1 MEKNFQ
7 KAINVLNQ
15 NGKFYIELGLD
26 RIKKVLELFENPQES
41 LKIIHIAGT
50 NGKGSTCA
58 MLAELLKI
66 VGLNVGLYTS
76 PHILSYCE
84 RIRINDKNIEEDDL
98 SELIFKIEKVSK
110 DNNTHLTE
118 FELLTVAAFLYFKEK
133 NADVVILETGLGGR
147 FDATNVVKKPIL
159 TIITSISID
168 HKDRLGDTIDK
179 IAFEK
184 AGIIKENVPL
194 VVSENNLGFNVIQ
207 KVASEKHAQMILNEN
222 DIELI
227 FKNNQNFVKI
237 NGKKECLFNLFGLWQ
252 TENLNLVV
260 NAFDYLKNNLLK
272 TIDFDRQQ
280 VLENSLKNV
289 KWDYRFQFINSHV
302 ILDGAHNLD
311 AAIKL
316 RKSLDFYFKDKK
328 IQFIYGSLNT
338 KEYEKIVKVL
348 FGQNDDV
355 FLYDFNCQNAVKA
368 SDLEKIINR
377 PIKILNKPEVL
388 KIINKKDKE
397 NEKLTI
403 VCGSFYMLGEI
414 FEKKPFEKLQTT
426 F

>member
-26 RIKKVLELFENPQES
+26 RIKKVLELFNNPQES

-58 MLAELLKI
+58 MLAELLKN

-110 DNNTHLTE
+110 SNNTHLTE

-133 NADVVILETGLGGR
+133 NADIVILETGLGGR
-147 FDATNVVKKPIL
+147 FDATNVVTKPIL
-159 TIITSISID
+159 SIITSISID

-207 KVASEKHAQMILNEN
+207 SIASKKHSSMILNEN
-222 DIELI
+222 NIKLI

-237 NGKKECLFNLFGLWQ
+237 NDKEECLFNLFGLWQ
-252 TENLNLVV
+252 TENLNLVL
-260 NAFDYLKNNLLK
+260 NAFDYLSNNLLK
-272 TIDFDRQQ
+272 TINFDKQQ
-280 VLENSLKNV
+280 VLKNSLKNV
-289 KWDYRFQFINSHV
+289 KWDYRFQFLNNHV

-316 RKSLDFYFKDKK
+316 RKSLDFYFKNKK

-348 FGQNDDV
+348 FNKKDDV
-355 FLYDFNCQNAVKA
+355 FLYDFNCQNAVKT
-368 SDLEKIINR
+368 SDLEKIINK
-377 PIKILNKPEVL
+377 PIKILNKSEVL
-388 KIINKKDKE
+388 NIVHNATKDK
-397 NEKLTI
+397 KLTI

-414 FEKKPFEKLQTT
+414 FEKKAV
-426 F
+426 

>member
-26 RIKKVLELFENPQES
+26 RIKKVLELFNNPQES

-58 MLAELLKI
+58 MLAELLKN

-110 DNNTHLTE
+110 SNNTHLTE

-147 FDATNVVKKPIL
+147 FDATNVVTKPIL
-159 TIITSISID
+159 SIITSISID

-207 KVASEKHAQMILNEN
+207 SIASKKHSSMILNEN
-222 DIELI
+222 NIKLI

-237 NGKKECLFNLFGLWQ
+237 NDKEECLFNLFGLWQ
-252 TENLNLVV
+252 TENLNLVL
-260 NAFDYLKNNLLK
+260 NAFDYLSNNLLK
-272 TIDFDRQQ
+272 TINFDKQQ
-280 VLENSLKNV
+280 VLKNSLKNV
-289 KWDYRFQFINSHV
+289 KWDYRFQFLNNHV

-316 RKSLDFYFKDKK
+316 RKSLDFYFKNKK
-328 IQFIYGSLNT
+328 IRFIYGSLNT

-348 FGQNDDV
+348 FNKKDDV
-355 FLYDFNCQNAVKA
+355 FLYDFNCQNAVKT
-368 SDLEKIINR
+368 SDLEKIINK
-377 PIKILNKPEVL
+377 PIKILNKSEVL
-388 KIINKKDKE
+388 NIVRNETNDKR
-397 NEKLTI
+397 LTI

-414 FEKKPFEKLQTT
+414 FEKKAV
-426 F
+426 

>member
-26 RIKKVLELFENPQES
+26 RIKKVLELFNNPQES

-58 MLAELLKI
+58 MLAELLKN

-110 DNNTHLTE
+110 SNNTHLTE

-147 FDATNVVKKPIL
+147 FDATNVVTKPIL
-159 TIITSISID
+159 SIITSISID

-207 KVASEKHAQMILNEN
+207 SIASKKHAPMILNEN
-222 DIELI
+222 NIKLI

-237 NGKKECLFNLFGLWQ
+237 NDKEECLFNLFGLWQ
-252 TENLNLVV
+252 TENLNLVL

-272 TIDFDRQQ
+272 TINFSKQQ
-280 VLENSLKNV
+280 VLKNSLKNV
-289 KWDYRFQFINSHV
+289 KWDYRFQFLNNHV

-316 RKSLDFYFKDKK
+316 RKSLDFYFKNKK
-328 IQFIYGSLNT
+328 IRFIYGSLNT

-348 FGQNDDV
+348 FNKKDDV
-355 FLYDFNCQNAVKA
+355 FLYDFNCQNAVKT
-368 SDLEKIINR
+368 SDLEKIINK
-377 PIKILNKPEVL
+377 PIKILNKSEVL
-388 KIINKKDKE
+388 NIVHNETKNK
-397 NEKLTI
+397 KLTI

-414 FEKKPFEKLQTT
+414 FEKKTV
-426 F
+426 

>member
-26 RIKKVLELFENPQES
+26 RIKKVLELFNNPQES

-58 MLAELLKI
+58 MLAELLKN

-110 DNNTHLTE
+110 SNNTHLTE

-147 FDATNVVKKPIL
+147 FDATNIVTKPIL
-159 TIITSISID
+159 SIITSISID

-207 KVASEKHAQMILNEN
+207 SIASKKHAPMILNEN
-222 DIELI
+222 NIKLI

-237 NGKKECLFNLFGLWQ
+237 NDKEECLFNLFGLWQ
-252 TENLNLVV
+252 TENLNLVL
-260 NAFDYLKNNLLK
+260 NAFDYLSNNLLK
-272 TIDFDRQQ
+272 TINFDKQQ
-280 VLENSLKNV
+280 VLNNSLKNV
-289 KWDYRFQFINSHV
+289 KWDYRFQFLNNHV

-316 RKSLDFYFKDKK
+316 RKSLDFYFKNKK

-348 FGQNDDV
+348 FNKKDDV
-355 FLYDFNCQNAVKA
+355 FLYDFNCQNAVKT
-368 SDLEKIINR
+368 SDLEKIINK
-377 PIKILNKPEVL
+377 PIKILNKSEVL
-388 KIINKKDKE
+388 NIVHNETKNK
-397 NEKLTI
+397 KLTI

-414 FEKKPFEKLQTT
+414 FEKKTV
-426 F
+426 

>member
-26 RIKKVLELFENPQES
+26 RIKKVLELFNNPQES

-58 MLAELLKI
+58 MLAELLKN

-110 DNNTHLTE
+110 SNNTHLTE

-147 FDATNVVKKPIL
+147 FDATNVVTKPIL
-159 TIITSISID
+159 SIITSISID

-207 KVASEKHAQMILNEN
+207 SIASKKHAPMILNEN
-222 DIELI
+222 NIKLI

-237 NGKKECLFNLFGLWQ
+237 NDKEECLFNLFGLWQ
-252 TENLNLVV
+252 TENLNLVL
-260 NAFDYLKNNLLK
+260 NAFDYLSNNLLK
-272 TIDFDRQQ
+272 TINFDKQQ
-280 VLENSLKNV
+280 VLNNSLKNV
-289 KWDYRFQFINSHV
+289 KWDYRFQFLNNHV

-316 RKSLDFYFKDKK
+316 RKSLDFYFKNKK

-348 FGQNDDV
+348 FNKKDDV
-355 FLYDFNCQNAVKA
+355 FLYDFNCQNAVKT
-368 SDLEKIINR
+368 SDLEKIINK
-377 PIKILNKPEVL
+377 PIKILNKSEVL
-388 KIINKKDKE
+388 NIVHNETKNK
-397 NEKLTI
+397 KLTI

-414 FEKKPFEKLQTT
+414 FEKKTV
-426 F
+426 

>member
-26 RIKKVLELFENPQES
+26 RIKKVLELFNNPQES

-58 MLAELLKI
+58 MLAELLKN

-110 DNNTHLTE
+110 SNNTHLTE

-147 FDATNVVKKPIL
+147 FDATNVVTKPIL
-159 TIITSISID
+159 SIITSISID

-207 KVASEKHAQMILNEN
+207 SIASKKHAPMILNEN
-222 DIELI
+222 NIKLM

-237 NGKKECLFNLFGLWQ
+237 NDKEECLFNLFGLWQ
-252 TENLNLVV
+252 TENLNLVL
-260 NAFDYLKNNLLK
+260 NAFDYLSNNLLK
-272 TIDFDRQQ
+272 TINFDKQQ
-280 VLENSLKNV
+280 VLKNSLKNV
-289 KWDYRFQFINSHV
+289 KWDYRFQFLNNHV

-316 RKSLDFYFKDKK
+316 RKSLDFYFKNKK

-348 FGQNDDV
+348 FNKKDDV
-355 FLYDFNCQNAVKA
+355 FLYDFNCQNAVKT
-368 SDLEKIINR
+368 SDLEKIINK
-377 PIKILNKPEVL
+377 PIKILNKSEVL
-388 KIINKKDKE
+388 NIVHNETKNK
-397 NEKLTI
+397 KLTI

-414 FEKKPFEKLQTT
+414 FEKKTV
-426 F
+426 

>member
-26 RIKKVLELFENPQES
+26 RIKKVLELFNNPQES

-58 MLAELLKI
+58 MLAELLKN

-110 DNNTHLTE
+110 SNNTHLTE

-147 FDATNVVKKPIL
+147 FDATNVVTKPIL
-159 TIITSISID
+159 SIITSISID

-207 KVASEKHAQMILNEN
+207 SIASKKHSSMILNEN
-222 DIELI
+222 NIKLI

-237 NGKKECLFNLFGLWQ
+237 NDKEECLFNLFGLWQ
-252 TENLNLVV
+252 TENLNLVL
-260 NAFDYLKNNLLK
+260 NAFDYLSNNLLK
-272 TIDFDRQQ
+272 TINFDKQQ
-280 VLENSLKNV
+280 VLKNSLKNV
-289 KWDYRFQFINSHV
+289 KWDYRFQFLNNHV

-316 RKSLDFYFKDKK
+316 RKSLDFYFKNKK

-348 FGQNDDV
+348 FNKKDDV
-355 FLYDFNCQNAVKA
+355 FLYDFNCQNAVKT
-368 SDLEKIINR
+368 SDLEKIINK
-377 PIKILNKPEVL
+377 PIKILNKSEVL
-388 KIINKKDKE
+388 NIVHNETKDK
-397 NEKLTI
+397 KLTI

-414 FEKKPFEKLQTT
+414 FEKKAV
-426 F
+426 